1 MNKLFL
7 EHYMHTAPEGT
18 EQKYIFLT
26 DDREIGFNIIASG
39 YKAILI
45 LEQEAGYY
53 NVDSFIS
60 YMDEIMLT
68 GTCQSE
74 YCYVP
79 ACFEKRIN
87 DTLEQYFQQNLMKY
101 HQGWRLFKN
110 KEYLGKAEYQPE
122 LKSILS
128 DFIKRF
134 EGRQNELPDLTRFHK
149 YNEQGKRIG
158 VFDMEIVDYLIQ
170 TVHFFMLGNTPYLYE
185 NGCYHEDNKGIRL
198 KAMIQ
203 KLIFRD
209 CIKATT
215 IQSIYNLLVSQ
226 PQVQKRFSDLNNQP
240 SHWIN
245 FQNGYFDVVE
255 WQMMEHDAKYLM
267 INQIPFSFHPEQ
279 AETVLTGR
287 ETIRKYLDSSI
298 PDKTDQETFWQYL
311 GYCMTTDT
319 RFQKFLMIK
328 GKGGTGKSVMIS
340 FAQRLIGA
348 ENYVSMSLQNLNERF
363 YPTGL
368 FGKLLNACADIP
380 STAMEQ
386 VDVIKKAVGEDTLL
400 YEKKGQD
407 PTQFNSYAKLLF
419 SANEL
424 PLNLDDKTNA
434 YYRRLLVLDM
444 NHVISEKEKDSQLK
458 EKMYQEADYGIH
470 MALRALKKLYEEQ
483 HFVESNHSK
492 ECIENLYRSADSVK
506 AFTDDMLCHKKN
518 EKMKRSDVY
527 KMYADYCEENGR
539 TPHGKSQFW
548 KYMGDKGYIIK
559 RYSDGVYYFKDTTP
573 KETEFTE
580 IDDTI
585 ENPFEQIHLSSFP
598 ENDKN
603 DKNDKMK
610 EELLENG
617 A

>member
-79 ACFEKRIN
+79 ACSEKRIN
-87 DTLEQYFQQNLMKY
+87 DTLEQYFKQNLMKY
-101 HQGWRLFKN
+101 HPGWRLFKN
-110 KEYLGKAEYQPE
+110 KEYLRKTEYQQE

-134 EGRQNELPDLTRFHK
+134 EGRQNEPPDLNRFHK
-149 YNEQGKRIG
+149 FNEQGKRIG
-158 VFDMEIVDYLIQ
+158 VLDMEIVDYLIQ
-170 TVHFFMLGNTPYLYE
+170 TVHFFMLGNTPYLYK
-185 NGCYHEDNKGIRL
+185 NGCYHEDSNGIQL
-198 KAMIQ
+198 KSKIQ

-245 FQNGYFDVVE
+245 FQNGYFDVME
-255 WQMMEHDAKYLM
+255 WKILEHDAKHLM

-279 AETVLTGR
+279 SETILSGG

-298 PDKTDQETFWQYL
+298 PDKTDQEMFWQYL

-328 GKGGTGKSVMIS
+328 GKGGTGKSVVIS
-340 FAQRLIGA
+340 FAQHLIGM
-348 ENYVSMSLQNLNERF
+348 ENCVSMSLQNLNERF

-380 STAMEQ
+380 STAMER

-444 NHVISEKEKDSQLK
+444 NHVISDTEKDSHLK
-458 EKMYQEADYGIH
+458 EKMYQESDYGIH
-470 MALRALKKLYEEQ
+470 MAMKALKKLYEEQ
-483 HFVESNHSK
+483 HFVESDHSK
-492 ECIENLYRSADSVK
+492 ESIENLYRSADSVK
-506 AFTDDMLCHKKN
+506 AFTDDILCHKKN

-527 KMYADYCEENGR
+527 KMYEDYCEENGR

-548 KYMGDKGYIIK
+548 KYMGDKGYSVK
-559 RYSDGVYYFKDTTP
+559 RYSDGAYYFKDTAL

-580 IDDTI
+580 IDDTM
-585 ENPFEQIHLSSFP
+585 ENPFEQLHLSSFP

-603 DKNDKMK
+603 DKNDEIN